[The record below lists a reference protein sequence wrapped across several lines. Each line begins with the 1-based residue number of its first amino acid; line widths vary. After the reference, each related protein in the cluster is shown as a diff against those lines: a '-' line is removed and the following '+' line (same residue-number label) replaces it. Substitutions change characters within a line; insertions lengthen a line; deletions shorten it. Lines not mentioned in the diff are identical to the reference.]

1 MRTVSRRAI
10 AGLSTGVLLAALG
23 AVGVP
28 AGGQEGP
35 PECPPAPA
43 GAVVVL
49 LPFEELYANRGD
61 AAATGSTVT
70 ADVPAGR
77 YDIRLTAWD
86 DHVIGGTVKATQLRE
101 VYRVEGFSGGSVVFT
116 TEETPDLPDEEN
128 TLTAFVNADVPVPAL
143 DSLRAVHGDPGADET
158 PNSIHPICIAF
169 IPVQQDTTT
178 STVPDTTSTTI
189 VETTSTTVPDTT
201 SSTVDV
207 TTTSTTAP
215 QTTTT
220 IGPETTTT
228 TVDVAPT
235 TTPSTTPS
243 TLPFTGEGSQALVYL
258 ALLSLA
264 AGTGLVLTTRR
275 SVEVTR

>member
-1 MRTVSRRAI
+1 
-10 AGLSTGVLLAALG
+10 
-23 AVGVP
+23 
-28 AGGQEGP
+28 
-35 PECPPAPA
+35 
-43 GAVVVL
+43 
-49 LPFEELYANRGD
+49 
-61 AAATGSTVT
+61 
-70 ADVPAGR
+70 
-77 YDIRLTAWD
+77 
-86 DHVIGGTVKATQLRE
+86 
-101 VYRVEGFSGGSVVFT
+101 
-116 TEETPDLPDEEN
+116 
-128 TLTAFVNADVPVPAL
+128 L

-178 STVPDTTSTTI
+178 STVPETTSTTI

-201 SSTVDV
+201 SSTLDV

-228 TVDVAPT
+228 TVQVAPT

-275 SVEVTR
+275 SVEATR